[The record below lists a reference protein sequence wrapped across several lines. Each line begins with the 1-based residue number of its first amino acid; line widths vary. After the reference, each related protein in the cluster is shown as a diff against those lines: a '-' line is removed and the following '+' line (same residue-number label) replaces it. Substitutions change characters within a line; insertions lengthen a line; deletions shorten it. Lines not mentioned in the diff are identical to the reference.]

1 MKDDPGAAF
10 AALKQP
16 AVDALARI
24 LYMKHATTK
33 SKTLA
38 SCDTWLKL
46 QRFHIAALHEASIRR
61 QGTLSLMADVFIRGA
76 FSRPHE
82 VLQAQGTAALCRSHR
97 ALNPHVLSALMAL
110 VTEEA
115 TVRADRVRARLQE
128 QKETKQPQ
136 QREDV
141 GEEAAERW
149 LRSMSS
155 ITVLWMGKTRWED
168 EMQRA
173 LDVSVPQCA
182 RHHDCAACKLAI
194 VGGSKQFLMDL
205 RTSLLARRHLHLHDV
220 EGKRTAAAAA
230 PQPPLLRMVEA
241 WIDRCYDARR
251 QRHIRDESDLMVGIV
266 AKLLGAQ
273 MSAGGAAES
282 RRKEGRGHTRRGWRM
297 PMMELKEEAYVLGGA
312 SGGREDDDVDNDDEY
327 AEEDGWIAGR
337 WRPRRRTGPREGY
350 SQYLPNSLII
360 RRVDSIE
367 TARATIDSSRAAEN
381 APSASAYRQPV
392 CDSENSND
400 EDAHGR
406 LDDHCPPAP
415 PCRPLQP
422 MPPSHRRRSTRLGVD
437 VAAEA
442 GASLN
447 VPGEPQRADH
457 ERHILRSQS
466 SLCSEAPLSDIYDAY
481 HDSDSAGARSSSTT
495 LHSPSS
501 LFTQSV
507 SGVATVTVAAA
518 AAPPSP
524 SEYSS
529 VEEEAKE
536 MQDAVRQRC
545 RDDVPSPPPPP
556 PPRHGQRPRSGIP
569 VPTRTGGRWP
579 PAVIR
584 ESDEPMYM
592 LSLLGLGRDGKQR
605 RTAAM
610 KSGRCARRG

>member
-1 MKDDPGAAF
+1 MPAMKDDPGAAF

-24 LYMKHATTK
+24 LYMKHATTR

-182 RHHDCAACKLAI
+182 RHHDCAACKLAV

-230 PQPPLLRMVEA
+230 PQPPLLRMAEA

-282 RRKEGRGHTRRGWRM
+282 RREEGRGHMRRGWRM
-297 PMMELKEEAYVLGGA
+297 PMMELKEGAYVLGGA
-312 SGGREDDDVDNDDEY
+312 SGRQENDVDNDDEY

-381 APSASAYRQPV
+381 APSASAYRPPV
-392 CDSENSND
+392 CVSENSND

-406 LDDHCPPAP
+406 LDDQSDVRPPRPTTDDHCPPAP

-447 VPGEPQRADH
+447 VP
-457 ERHILRSQS
+457 
-466 SLCSEAPLSDIYDAY
+466 
-481 HDSDSAGARSSSTT
+481 DSAGARSSSTT

-501 LFTQSV
+501 LFTQNKS
-507 SGVATVTVAAA
+507 
-518 AAPPSP
+518 
-524 SEYSS
+524 SEFEQKS
-529 VEEEAKE
+529 
-536 MQDAVRQRC
+536 
-545 RDDVPSPPPPP
+545 DDLMILCE
-556 PPRHGQRPRSGIP
+556 G
-569 VPTRTGGRWP
+569 
-579 PAVIR
+579 AL
-584 ESDEPMYM
+584 Y
-592 LSLLGLGRDGKQR
+592 
-605 RTAAM
+605 
-610 KSGRCARRG
+610 